1 MARYNVA
8 QAKARFSELIE
19 RAMAGEEVVIAR
31 ANRPV
36 LKLVPFHN
44 RRRQLKPGSARHEIL
59 SIAPDF
65 DDTPDDFGE
74 YL

>member
-31 ANRPV
+31 ANRPL

-44 RRRQLKPGSARHEIL
+44 RRGRLKPGSARAQIL